1 MARTSQ
7 MASVGKRKVELS
19 NLTKVLYPDDGVVK
33 AEIVQYYLKIAP
45 TILRHIRGRAL
56 TLVRYPDGI
65 YGETFYQKNRP
76 GWAPDWV
83 RFVKLGDEEK
93 KLDYILAT
101 EEATLVWL
109 ANLACI
115 ELHQLHSRDPHHDR
129 PDYFVLDLDP
139 PEDFDFADVLDI
151 ARRLKDHVEKY
162 GYHPFAKTT
171 GRKGIHVVVPVQPKW
186 SFGEVFEA
194 AKDLA
199 EPFVRA
205 NADTTLHIK
214 KESRKGR
221 VLVDIYRNRGGQSI
235 VSPYS
240 LRGAPGAPVS
250 MPLSWDRLLALDSP
264 GDFNIHNAIDHV
276 LTEGDAWEAIGAYAG
291 ELHTQKTPAPKLR
304 GKKNSDKH
312 KTPEQLEEYAQKREF
327 GKTPEPEPLET
338 LGEGNAFVIH
348 RHHAS
353 HLHYDLRLEEDGTL
367 KSWAVPRGM
376 PPHPGI
382 KRLAVATEDHPLE
395 YLNFEGVIPK
405 GEYGAGPMWIYARGK
420 YEKTKEKKDG
430 FYFRLNSTELTADYR
445 MYATSNRQWLVERLD
460 KPQID
465 WLHDRIDFMFAERV
479 SEVPDG
485 DYAYELKWDG
495 IRAMIVLDEGEI
507 RIRSRNHRD
516 ITEKFPEL
524 LVPEEAFR
532 NTSGVFDGEIVCLD
546 EEGRPDFRNVINRLQ
561 RSGEA
566 SIRRAAEKNPV
577 HCYLFDC
584 LFLDGRALTNDPVE
598 RRRAWLEDS
607 VRRDTPYRVSESVE
621 DGRALFEAV
630 KTIGLEG
637 IVAKEKGSRYHP
649 GRRSRSWLKVK
660 VKQSDDCV
668 ILGYTEGKGDREG
681 LFGALQIGCYEDGV
695 LVYRGK
701 VGTGFGHKL
710 MKSILARLSK
720 IPQAERPV
728 TEKPADDA
736 ETTWLEPSLFCE
748 VQYSQLTDNGTF
760 RDPVFVR
767 LRPDLTAEDV

>member
-7 MASVGKRKVELS
+7 LASIGNRKVELS
-19 NLTKVLYPDDGVVK
+19 NLKKVLFPKDGVIK
-33 AEIVQYYLKIAP
+33 AEIVQYYLTIAP

-65 YGETFYQKNRP
+65 TGETFYQKNRP
-76 GWAPDWV
+76 DWAPDWV
-83 RFVKLGDEEK
+83 KFVSLGDEK

-115 ELHQLHSRDPHHDR
+115 ELHQLHSRKPHHDK

-139 PEDFDFADVLDI
+139 PEDYPFEDLLEI
-151 ARRLKDHVEKY
+151 AGNLKRHCEKL

-171 GRKGIHVVVPVQPKW
+171 GRKGIHIVIPIQPKW
-186 SFGEVFEA
+186 SFGEAFEA

-205 NADTTLHIK
+205 NSESTTLHIK
-214 KESRKGR
+214 KEARKGR

-240 LRGAPGAPVS
+240 LRGSPGAPVS
-250 MPLSWDRLLALDSP
+250 MPLSWDRLFALKSP
-264 GDFNIHNAIDHV
+264 DDFNIHNAAEHV
-276 LTEGDAWEAIGAYAG
+276 LSEGDAWEAIGAYAG
-291 ELHTQKTPAPKLR
+291 DLHTKRKTPPRKKR
-304 GKKNSDKH
+304 KGKSDKH
-312 KTPEQLEEYAQKREF
+312 KTPEQLAEYARKREF
-327 GKTPEPEPLET
+327 SKTPEPEPIDV
-338 LGEGNAFVIH
+338 LGEGNAFVVH

-353 HLHYDLRLEEDGTL
+353 HLHYDLRLEENGTL
-367 KSWAVPRGM
+367 RSWAVPRGM
-376 PPHPGI
+376 PPHPKL

-405 GEYGAGPMWIYARGK
+405 GEYGAGPMWIFARGK

-430 FYFRLNSTELTADYR
+430 FYFRLNSPELTADYR
-445 MYATSNRQWLVERLD
+445 IYETSNRQWLLERLD
-460 KPQID
+460 NPQID
-465 WLHDRIDFMFAERV
+465 WLHDQIGFMFAERV
-479 SEVPDG
+479 REVPDG
-485 DYAYELKWDG
+485 DFIYELKWDG

-507 RIRSRNHRD
+507 TIRSRNHRD

-524 LVPEEAFR
+524 LVAEEAFR

-546 EEGRPDFRNVINRLQ
+546 QDGRPDFRQIINRIQ

-566 SIRRAAEKNPV
+566 SIRRASEKHPA

-584 LFLDGRALTNDPVE
+584 LYLDGRALIGDPVE

-607 VRRDTPYRVSESVE
+607 VRRDTPYRVSEALE
-621 DGRALFEAV
+621 DGHALFEAV
-630 KTIGLEG
+630 KEMGLEG
-637 IVAKEKGSRYHP
+637 IVAKERGSRYYP
-649 GRRSRSWLKVK
+649 GRRSRVWLKVK
-660 VKQSDDCV
+660 VKQTDDCV
-668 ILGYTEGKGDREG
+668 ILGFTEGRGDRSS
-681 LFGALQIGCYEDGV
+681 LFGALHIGCYEDGE
-695 LVYRGK
+695 LLYRGK
-701 VGTGFGHKL
+701 VGTGFGAQL
-710 MKSILARLSK
+710 MKSIYTKLKK
-720 IPQAERPV
+720 IPTIDRPIE
-728 TEKPADDA
+728 EKPADDA
-736 ETTWLEPSLFCE
+736 ETTWLEPQLFCE
-748 VQYSQLTDNGTF
+748 VQYSQLTKNGTF

-767 LRPDLTAEDV
+767 LRPDLTPGDV